1 MEKKVIED
9 LVERIMRQTDYTKEQ
24 CLEKIEQHKM
34 NEINIIREYM
44 GIPLEKTKQNKSVS
58 LNQEIYRQIRY
69 KMNSSMDE
77 YNKKKENQENK

>member
-69 KMNSSMDE
+69 KMNTSMDE
-77 YNKKKENQENK
+77 YNKKKENEENK